1 DKHRWKGGG
10 DGGKPWSQSFVLRS
24 RPFEAY
30 YQAMG
35 IMPKEE
41 WPVFMNTLKE
51 PLPACFR
58 IHSDCSFKDQVKKQ
72 LLKLLEAPMVIEGKE
87 VKAVRELPW
96 YAGGLAYR
104 LGCDRR
110 FIRKQPHL
118 AEFHK
123 WLTGLMESGNITR
136 QEAVSMLPPLFLDV
150 QPKHLVLDM
159 CAAPG
164 SKTAQLMEMISAPS
178 ATATAAGEEEGGEG
192 GPDGEVGLVVANDSD
207 RDRAYMLAHQCK
219 RVQSPAICI
228 TWCSAQSLPNLGA
241 AGAERGSDKGV
252 FDRVLADVPCSGDGT
267 LRKQPAIWRT
277 WTVAGGLG
285 LHPLQLLITLRGA
298 AMLKIGGKMVYSTC
312 SLNPIEDEAVV
323 AEVLRRCGGNLELE
337 DCHSTLPGLKTRPG
351 LHTWPVL
358 TGSARFKGVKNNHR

>member
-1 DKHRWKGGG
+1 MAKKRRYRGKDGGGKRDDSPAKGRQDNNNGGEGDRDKHRWKG

-72 LLKLLEAPMVIEGKE
+72 LLELLEAPMVIEGKE

-150 QPKHLVLDM
+150 QPKHLV
-159 CAAPG
+159 
-164 SKTAQLMEMISAPS
+164 
-178 ATATAAGEEEGGEG
+178 
-192 GPDGEVGLVVANDSD
+192 
-207 RDRAYMLAHQCK
+207 
-219 RVQSPAICI
+219 
-228 TWCSAQSLPNLGA
+228 
-241 AGAERGSDKGV
+241 
-252 FDRVLADVPCSGDGT
+252 
-267 LRKQPAIWRT
+267 
-277 WTVAGGLG
+277 
-285 LHPLQLLITLRGA
+285 
-298 AMLKIGGKMVYSTC
+298 
-312 SLNPIEDEAVV
+312 
-323 AEVLRRCGGNLELE
+323 
-337 DCHSTLPGLKTRPG
+337 
-351 LHTWPVL
+351 
-358 TGSARFKGVKNNHR
+358 